1 MEADKAR
8 LQKEVKS
15 TSSKLEGAIKIAAE
29 ARQEVDSL
37 KVELEG
43 LKKRLKD
50 EEASRLAAE
59 AWAIEK
65 DDLLRQSSLALLSNT
80 LSAFLLTIASQIQSF
95 VNKFL
100 LFRSPQRLPI
110 SLSKLWISCRT
121 IPQRTLCR

>member
-37 KVELEG
+37 KEELEE
-43 LKKRLKD
+43 LKRRLKD
-50 EEASRLAAE
+50 EEASRLAVE

-95 VNKFL
+95 VNKLL
-100 LFRSPQRLPI
+100 LFRFLQKLPI
-110 SLSKLWISCRT
+110 SLSKLWISFRT
-121 IPQRTLCR
+121 IPRRTLCR

>member
-1 MEADKAR
+1 LEADKAR

-37 KVELEG
+37 KEELEE
-43 LKKRLKD
+43 LKKRLKG
-50 EEASRLAAE
+50 EEASRLAVE

-95 VNKFL
+95 VNELL
-100 LFRSPQRLPI
+100 LFRSSQRLPI
-110 SLSKLWISCRT
+110 SLSKLWISFRT
-121 IPQRTLCR
+121 IPRRTLCR